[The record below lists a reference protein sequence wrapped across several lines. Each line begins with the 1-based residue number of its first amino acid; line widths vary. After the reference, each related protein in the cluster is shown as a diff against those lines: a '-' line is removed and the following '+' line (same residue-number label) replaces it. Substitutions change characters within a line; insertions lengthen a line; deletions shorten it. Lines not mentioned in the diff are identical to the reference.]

1 MHLTHKFHR
10 MKKIS
15 LFIILSCSFIFLTSL
30 IHFYIAK
37 DYSIEN
43 IKPLINQT
51 LQKSIITDYEKRTE
65 YKRKSFSGSQPRKKY
80 KQANIQ
86 TENGI
91 ESVEFKDSLEI
102 HDAIRMTE
110 QYALLKSNPLKP
122 HDFNLIFQEEL
133 KKGDIEGKTGVIYYY
148 DNEARSSEE
157 DFWKFKDAILSEK
170 VFIDA
175 KETAAVQAWVSCTL
189 ITYLK
194 HIPPFAYI
202 SFFIS
207 ILIGIYLLYFLLL
220 KKKTEKDEDNFQ
232 TKERISIDIEKKE
245 ICLDG
250 KILLTTSM
258 PFTVFQLLAEKPDTF
273 VSRTTIEQTLWKNS
287 EKEDASAV
295 GNRINQV
302 ISTLRNDLKE
312 FPQFQII
319 YERGKGYKLTIT
331 PEEHKTPET

>member
-1 MHLTHKFHR
+1 
-10 MKKIS
+10 MKKIG
-15 LFIILSCSFIFLTSL
+15 LFIILCCSFIFFIGL

-37 DYSIEN
+37 DYSIDN
-43 IKPLINQT
+43 IKPIINIALRQ
-51 LQKSIITDYEKRTE
+51 SIVSDFEKRTSYE
-65 YKRKSFSGSQPRKKY
+65 RKSFSGNTKGKKY
-80 KQANIQ
+80 KRANIQ

-110 QYALLKSNPLKP
+110 QYALLKSNPIRP
-122 HDFNLIFQEEL
+122 NDFNLIFQDEL
-133 KKGDIEGKTGVIYYY
+133 KKGNLKGKTGVIYYY

-175 KETAAVQAWVSCTL
+175 KETAAVQVWVSCTL

-220 KKKTEKDEDNFQ
+220 KKKREKDEDNFQ
-232 TKERISIDIEKKE
+232 TKERISIDIENKE

-250 KILLTTSM
+250 KILRTTSM

-287 EKEDASAV
+287 EKEDANAV

-312 FPQFQII
+312 FPQFHVI
-319 YERGKGYKLTIT
+319 YERGRGYKLSIT
-331 PEEHKTPET
+331 PEESETPET